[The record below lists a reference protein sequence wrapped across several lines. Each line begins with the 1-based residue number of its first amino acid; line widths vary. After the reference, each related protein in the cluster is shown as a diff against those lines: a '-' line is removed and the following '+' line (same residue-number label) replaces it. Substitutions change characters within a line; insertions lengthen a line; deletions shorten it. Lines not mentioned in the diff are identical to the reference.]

1 MNIKGT
7 GDGLAAALV
16 FLGAVLLVAKI
27 AGQTRPAVERYG
39 MIIGLKPEKIAYY
52 RELHAAVW
60 PGVLKMI
67 KECNIRNYSIY
78 LQEVEPG
85 KFYLF
90 LILNT
95 PETISRPTWPG
106 WPPTRRLKSGGR
118 KPIPASTRYRPT
130 SRRNGGAGWRRSFTP
145 TEFR

>member
-67 KECNIRNYSIY
+67 KQCNIRDYSIY
-78 LQEVEPG
+78 LKEVEPG

-90 LILNT
+90 SYFEYTGKNYDADMAKMAADAT
-95 PETISRPTWPG
+95 TQEWWKECNPCQF
-106 WPPTRRLKSGGR
+106 
-118 KPIPASTRYRPT
+118 PIPTARPGEWW
-130 SRRNGGAGWRRSFTP
+130 SGMEEVFHND
-145 TEFR
+145 